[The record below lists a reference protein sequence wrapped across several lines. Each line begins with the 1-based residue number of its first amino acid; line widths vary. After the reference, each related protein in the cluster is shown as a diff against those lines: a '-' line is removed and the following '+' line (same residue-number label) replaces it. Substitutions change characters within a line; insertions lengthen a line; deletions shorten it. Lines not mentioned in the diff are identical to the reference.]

1 MKISIVVP
9 VYNAEKYLVDCLE
22 SLVNQTYQDYEIVAI
37 NDGSTDQSKVIL
49 DQYAKTYDSMVVY
62 HQENQGQAKA
72 RNKGVELA
80 RGEFICFVDSDDA
93 ITLDALTQLVSKQE
107 EHNDDIVWCNAK
119 TVRVQTEGLLDEH
132 LIYHADSNK
141 LYFLNNTGPWR
152 KMIRKSLIMDHQL
165 EFPTFAR
172 YEDIAVMPALAC
184 VARRIT
190 YLDAPLFL
198 YNMHDDSLMHQSTYS
213 PKLDAIF
220 GAMEYLREVVIR
232 LDAVETYQQ
241 ELEWLY
247 IEHLL
252 HAASLRYFPFTE
264 GKSGLTKIVDIM
276 KTQYPDWKKNPY
288 YQTRDWKFKLICRLF
303 YKKRYGLLRILLK

>member
-9 VYNAEKYLVDCLE
+9 VYNAEKYLTNCLD
-22 SLVNQTYQDYEIVAI
+22 SLVNQTYKDYEIVVI
-37 NDGSTDQSKVIL
+37 NDGSTDQSKLIL
-49 DQYAKTYDSMVVY
+49 DQYANKHNCMVVY

-80 RGEFICFVDSDDA
+80 QGEFICFVDSDDT
-93 ITLDALTQLVSKQE
+93 ITLDALEQLVNKQE
-107 EHNDDIVWCNAK
+107 ENNDDIVWCNAK
-119 TVRVQTEGLLDEH
+119 TLRDQTDGLLDEH

-141 LYFLNNTGPWR
+141 LYFLNNMGPWR
-152 KMIRKSLIMDHQL
+152 KIIRKSLITNNHL

-184 VARRIT
+184 VAHGISYIET
-190 YLDAPLFL
+190 PLFL
-198 YNMHDDSLMHQSTYS
+198 YNMHDDSLMHQSKYS

-220 GAMEYLREVVIR
+220 GAMEYLHEVVER
-232 LDAVETYQQ
+232 FGALDSYHQ

-252 HAASLRYFPFTE
+252 HAASLRYFPFAE
-264 GKSGLTKIVDIM
+264 GRSGLAKIVDIM
-276 KTQYPDWKKNPY
+276 QKQYPGWMKNPY
-288 YQTRDWKFKLICRLF
+288 YQTRNWKFKLICRLF